1 MPLLFAN
8 TRRQVFSGRGPYIL
22 LIMFALMF
30 FFRKVLQSIPSCD
43 IVFCGEAGYV
53 EVTDTVSPVTLILTP
68 EILFVINHDDDEQ
81 QQAFAVA
88 ELECG
93 VKTGDTTL
101 LTIIWRDTFSSH
113 DDRVGI
119 IDSPFSQL
127 TLISRTLIAT
137 FKSQIQFWTHK
148 IQISIE

>member
-1 MPLLFAN
+1 
-8 TRRQVFSGRGPYIL
+8 
-22 LIMFALMF
+22 MF

-113 DDRVGI
+113 DDRVSI
-119 IDSPFSQL
+119 TLKL
-127 TLISRTLIAT
+127 TLPLDRTRV
-137 FKSQIQFWTHK
+137 WC
-148 IQISIE
+148 

>member
-1 MPLLFAN
+1 
-8 TRRQVFSGRGPYIL
+8 
-22 LIMFALMF
+22 MFALLF

-68 EILFVINHDDDEQ
+68 EILFVINHEDDEQ

-119 IDSPFSQL
+119 ILKLTSYSQL
-127 TLISRTLIAT
+127 TLIFEPVHEISNNVVCLTSKASDQPAHTCSLIGAFVSRL
-137 FKSQIQFWTHK
+137 SYDC
-148 IQISIE
+148 